1 MAQRE
6 ASVKYEIN
14 MTGMSAEV
22 VSALAAEAVRQH
34 DYISVHR
41 DGDVEITP
49 GVKPDIFR
57 TLADMARYL
66 GIATD
71 KTPADILDEAK
82 AQLG

>member
-1 MAQRE
+1 MAQPE

-49 GVKPDIFR
+49 GVKPEVLR

-71 KTPADILDEAK
+71 RSPAEILDDAK
-82 AQLG
+82 SQLG

>member
-1 MAQRE
+1 MAQPE

-14 MTGMSAEV
+14 MTGMTAEV

-49 GVKPDIFR
+49 GVKPDILR
-57 TLADMARYL
+57 TLGDMARYL
-66 GIATD
+66 GIATNRSS
-71 KTPADILDEAK
+71 AEILDDAK

>member
-1 MAQRE
+1 MAQPE
-6 ASVKYEIN
+6 ASVKYELS
-14 MTGMSAEV
+14 MTGMSADV

-49 GVKPDIFR
+49 GVKPDVFG
-57 TLADMARYL
+57 TLADIARYL
-66 GIATD
+66 GLATGRS
-71 KTPADILDEAK
+71 PAEILEDAK